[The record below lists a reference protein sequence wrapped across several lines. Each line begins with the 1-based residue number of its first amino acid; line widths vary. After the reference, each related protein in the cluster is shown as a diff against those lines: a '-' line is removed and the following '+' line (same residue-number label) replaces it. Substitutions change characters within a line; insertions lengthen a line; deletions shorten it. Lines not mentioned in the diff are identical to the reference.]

1 MLSCLAPLNILYA
14 LKYDVFRRK
23 FSGLLRR
30 VSIIQPLGRI
40 FYRCVCLSCQIYL
53 YLLLFNWFVNIFAQM
68 KSGGSNE
75 LLKSLTMIISV
86 PTCNFMLAMFALW
99 KRLYQ
104 YLVHVYLQLLYF
116 LGNNRIEINKS
127 YLLICDN
134 RYFFFSLLEIELWAL
149 YMPDK

>member
-1 MLSCLAPLNILYA
+1 
-14 LKYDVFRRK
+14 
-23 FSGLLRR
+23 
-30 VSIIQPLGRI
+30 
-40 FYRCVCLSCQIYL
+40 
-53 YLLLFNWFVNIFAQM
+53 M

-75 LLKSLTMIISV
+75 LRKSLTMIISV

-116 LGNNRIEINKS
+116 LGWLF

-134 RYFFFSLLEIELWAL
+134 HFFFSLLEIELWAL